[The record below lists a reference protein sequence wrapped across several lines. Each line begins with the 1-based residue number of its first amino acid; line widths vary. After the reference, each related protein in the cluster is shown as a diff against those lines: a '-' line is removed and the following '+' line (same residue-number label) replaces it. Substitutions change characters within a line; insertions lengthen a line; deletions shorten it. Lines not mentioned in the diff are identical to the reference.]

1 MKRISRK
8 PFVRILFAALLV
20 MGLLFGIRRVLAQN
34 TLLVGFQSESVTT
47 NEKVGA
53 LKVTVT
59 LNSSSTDTVTVQYAT
74 SDGSA
79 VAPDDY
85 IGVSDT
91 LVFPP
96 GTTSLDIWVPII
108 DDGVSE
114 DTESFSITLSNPQN
128 AALGGSGVCTVTIED
143 GAGSS
148 PPAATISF
156 EYATYTCNESDGTV
170 TITVL
175 MSGSPTARVVSGVV
189 SVGYATGDGSATA
202 GSDYTATSGTLTWQA
217 NEAGTT
223 KSFTV
228 TILDDSIVEGT
239 EVFFVILS
247 SPVNGAIVRYPV
259 AAVNI
264 LDDDI
269 TCAD

>member
-1 MKRISRK
+1 MKRFFHK
-8 PFVRILFAALLV
+8 PSFRLLCVLLIAAGV
-20 MGLLFGIRRVLAQN
+20 PFGLRRLLAQN
-34 TLLVGFQSESVTT
+34 TLLVQFQSESITT

-53 LKVTVT
+53 LRVTVNLT
-59 LNSSSTDTVTVQYAT
+59 SPSTDTVTVQYAT

-175 MSGSPTARVVSGVV
+175 MSGSPTARVVS
-189 SVGYATGDGSATA
+189 VGYATGDGSATA

-269 TCAD
+269 ICAD